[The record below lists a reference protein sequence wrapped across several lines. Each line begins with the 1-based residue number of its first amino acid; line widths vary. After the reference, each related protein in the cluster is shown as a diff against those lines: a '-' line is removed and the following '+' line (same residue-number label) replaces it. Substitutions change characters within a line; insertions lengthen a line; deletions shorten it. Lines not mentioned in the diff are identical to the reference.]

1 MQQIPKGWTEQ
12 AADILTRMS
21 EDLLNSKQ
29 GSLKKHVKEAAMKV
43 AGKFTLTTTAAALGT
58 AGTGTAISSLSG
70 AAAHSA
76 TLAWFGGGSMLLG
89 EVVLGT
95 LAIGGATLG
104 LRWLYGAPRTPKD
117 LSGMETKIYSRCITY
132 AAYFASK
139 GNDGGEELAL
149 SPDDINACWQLHW
162 DVRNYLDDRDECKS
176 RHVRNRLNKS
186 LAEWY
191 ARISHYEV
199 GAPAPQPPQRGGG
212 T

>member
-1 MQQIPKGWTEQ
+1 MQQIPKGWAEQ
-12 AADILTRMS
+12 ATDILTRMG
-21 EDLLNSKQ
+21 EDLLNVKQ
-29 GSLKKHVKEAAMKV
+29 GSLTDGVRNVAMRI
-43 AGKFTLTTTAAALGT
+43 AGKYTLTTIATTLGT
-58 AGTGTAISSLSG
+58 AGTGVAIGSLSG
-70 AAAHSA
+70 AAAHNA
-76 TLAWFGGGSMLLG
+76 ALAWFGGGSMLLG
-89 EVVLGT
+89 EMVLGT

-104 LRWLYGAPRTPKD
+104 WKWLYGAPRSPKD
-117 LSGMETKIYSRCITY
+117 LSGMEAQIYSRCITY

-162 DVRNYLDDRDECKS
+162 DVRNYLDDSDECKS
-176 RHVRNRLNKS
+176 RHVRKRLNIS

-199 GAPAPQPPQRGGG
+199 VAPAQPPQRGGG